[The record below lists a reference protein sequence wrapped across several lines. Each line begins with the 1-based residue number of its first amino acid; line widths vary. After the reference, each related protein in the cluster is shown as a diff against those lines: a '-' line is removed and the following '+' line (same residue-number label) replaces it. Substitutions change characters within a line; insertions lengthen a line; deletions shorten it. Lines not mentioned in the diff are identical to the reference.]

1 MVITNEE
8 MDKVIQDGGWA
19 SVAEAMRLAIMQDDL
34 AEAKAWYERAVSNPP
49 KAGREFMAMLNKIA
63 NIDDSAP
70 YMTEVATDGD
80 QN

>member
-1 MVITNEE
+1 MVLTNDE
-8 MDKVIQDGGWA
+8 MDQVIDEGGWA
-19 SVAEAMRLAIMQDDL
+19 SVAGAMHLAIMQDDL
-34 AEAKAWYERAVSNPP
+34 AEANAWYERAASNPP
-49 KAGREFMAMLNKIA
+49 KAGSEFMAMLNKIA